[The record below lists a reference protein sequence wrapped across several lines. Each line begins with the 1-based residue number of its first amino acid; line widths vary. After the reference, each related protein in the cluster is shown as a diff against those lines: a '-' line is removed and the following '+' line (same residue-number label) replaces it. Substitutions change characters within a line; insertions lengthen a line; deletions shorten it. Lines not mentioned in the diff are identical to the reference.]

1 MNLVYKLTRE
11 DNLCYIGLTLNLK
24 KRIYE
29 HKRSVRFKELK
40 IINIEIL
47 GKYSVYSDA
56 EEAETNF
63 IKEYDTFYHGLNYTP
78 DGKGKNKF
86 TKFNTFG
93 LTHNVSTKEK
103 IGYKSKE
110 RNAGKILQEY
120 FDTPEGKIKKQE
132 LNQKHSEFKK
142 TIFYPAK
149 FNETIITSV
158 YELYNSNPTIKGD
171 DLIGKN
177 GKNGKKI
184 NYLTLFVNEYS
195 QKFNMTT
202 AYMRKLLKGKVLVWK
217 YLYEEILDMKS

>member
-47 GKYSVYSDA
+47 
-56 EEAETNF
+56 
-63 IKEYDTFYHGLNYTP
+63 
-78 DGKGKNKF
+78 
-86 TKFNTFG
+86 
-93 LTHNVSTKEK
+93 
-103 IGYKSKE
+103 
-110 RNAGKILQEY
+110 
-120 FDTPEGKIKKQE
+120 
-132 LNQKHSEFKK
+132 
-142 TIFYPAK
+142 
-149 FNETIITSV
+149 
-158 YELYNSNPTIKGD
+158 
-171 DLIGKN
+171 GKN